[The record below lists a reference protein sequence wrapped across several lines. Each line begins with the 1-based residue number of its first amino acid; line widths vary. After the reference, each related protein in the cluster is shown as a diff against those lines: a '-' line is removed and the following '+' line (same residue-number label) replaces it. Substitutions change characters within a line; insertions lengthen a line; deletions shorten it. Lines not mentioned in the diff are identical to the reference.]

1 MKALVY
7 DGPRQVSVKDVPDA
21 GIERPA
27 RKNSALPV
35 TCRRSRKPIAST
47 NAP

>member
-21 GIERPA
+21 KIERPA
-27 RKNSALPV
+27 DAGPTHRCWWS
-35 TCRRSRKPIAST
+35 
-47 NAP
+47 

>member
-21 GIERPA
+21 KNTGSARSFRP
-27 RKNSALPV
+27 RSAAAVPM
-35 TCRRSRKPIAST
+35 TT
-47 NAP
+47 TET